1 MFFDAAFSS
10 QGAVSWLGELLP
22 IMKLPIK
29 SWHCIRYWILSFLL
43 LVFDGIFSS
52 AEQYVRRT
60 RRTLMLDGQMDRCEC
75 TITDNDDGE
84 IQFSCVLS
92 QEGIVCRNYRWIV
105 RGNCRVDCAKFSMRC
120 RPFLAS
126 KLNWNSGIVTVPLS
140 LLDPATLVPGPYWNV
155 WCPISALDSDYWLFQ
170 RSMLDIVS
178 IGSIQHLDEDDPL
191 GIYYTIEGFKDG
203 QIARIRKGK
212 TFSR

>member
-126 KLNWNSGIVTVPLS
+126 KLNWNSGTVIPVGSSNSCARSILECLMSYFCPRFWLLTVPKVNAGYREYRFYS
-140 LLDPATLVPGPYWNV
+140 APGRGRSSRNLLHDWGV
-155 WCPISALDSDYWLFQ
+155 
-170 RSMLDIVS
+170 
-178 IGSIQHLDEDDPL
+178 
-191 GIYYTIEGFKDG
+191 
-203 QIARIRKGK
+203 
-212 TFSR
+212 